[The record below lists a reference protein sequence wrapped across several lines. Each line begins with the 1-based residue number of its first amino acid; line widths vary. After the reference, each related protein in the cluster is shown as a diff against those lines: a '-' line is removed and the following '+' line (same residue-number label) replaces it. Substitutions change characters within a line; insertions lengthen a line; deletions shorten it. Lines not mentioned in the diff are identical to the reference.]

1 MALFNSAHGGNIRE
15 AATVLGISP
24 DQLLDFS
31 ANINPLGMPVSVKRA
46 LIDNLDC
53 IERYPD
59 ADYFHLHQ
67 ALARHHQV
75 PASWILAGNG
85 ETESIFTVASC
96 LKPRRAMIV
105 TPGFAEYGRALAQ
118 IGCEIR
124 RWSLREADGWQLT
137 DAILEALTPDL
148 DCLFLCTP
156 NNPTGLLPER
166 QLLQAI
172 VDRCKSLN
180 INLILDEAFIDF
192 IPHETGFI
200 PALKDNPHIWVLRS
214 LTKFYAIP
222 GLRLGYLVN
231 SDDAAVAR
239 MRRQQMPWSVNAL
252 AALAGEVAL
261 QDSAWQ
267 QATWHWLR
275 EEGARF
281 YQALCQLPLLTVYP
295 GRANYLLLRCER
307 EDIDLQRRLLTQR
320 ILIRSCANYPG
331 LDSRYYRVAIRSAAQ
346 NERLLS
352 ALRNVLTGI
361 TPAD

>member
-31 ANINPLGMPVSVKRA
+31 ANINPLGMPASVKRA

-85 ETESIFTVASC
+85 ETESIFTVASG

-118 IGCEIR
+118 SGCEIR

-172 VDRCKSLN
+172 ADRCKSLN

-192 IPHETGFI
+192 IPHEAGFI

-239 MRRQQMPWSVNAL
+239 MRRQQMPWSINAL

-261 QDSAWQ
+261 
-267 QATWHWLR
+267 
-275 EEGARF
+275 
-281 YQALCQLPLLTVYP
+281 
-295 GRANYLLLRCER
+295 
-307 EDIDLQRRLLTQR
+307 
-320 ILIRSCANYPG
+320 
-331 LDSRYYRVAIRSAAQ
+331 
-346 NERLLS
+346 
-352 ALRNVLTGI
+352 
-361 TPAD
+361 